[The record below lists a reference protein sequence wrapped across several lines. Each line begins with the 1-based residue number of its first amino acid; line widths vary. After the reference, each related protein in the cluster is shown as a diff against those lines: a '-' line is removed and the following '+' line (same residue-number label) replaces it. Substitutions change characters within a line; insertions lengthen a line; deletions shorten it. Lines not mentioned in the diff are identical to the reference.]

1 MTVDTRVFTAD
12 ELFQLPDDG
21 SRYELVEGELR
32 KMSPAGADHSAIA
45 LLIAARILSHAEQ
58 HRLGGRVYGADA
70 GFVVS
75 RNPDT
80 VLAPDAAYVSPERA
94 VGSPRF
100 FPGPPDLAVEVVSP
114 SDRFSEVVA
123 KTRAYLRAGTRAV
136 VIVEPASRLVQ
147 VHRASGVTNVTDTL
161 TIDDLLPGWPMTLD
175 DIFATNLPA

>member
-12 ELFQLPDDG
+12 ELFELPDDG

-32 KMSPAGADHSAIA
+32 KMSPSGADHSAIT
-45 LLIAARILSHAEQ
+45 LLIAARILSHVEH

-80 VLAPDAAYVSPERA
+80 VLAPDAAYVSPERV

-100 FPGPPDLAVEVVSP
+100 FPRPPDLAVEVVSP
-114 SDRFSEVVA
+114 SDRFSEVVV
-123 KTRAYLRAGTRAV
+123 KTRTYLRAGTRAV
-136 VIVEPASRLVQ
+136 VIVDPASRLVQ
-147 VHRASGVTNVTDTL
+147 VHRTSGVTDITETL
-161 TIDDLLPGWPMTLD
+161 TLDDLLPGWSMTLD
-175 DIFATNLPA
+175 DIFTTAR